1 MGLKP
6 ARVLLWG
13 LSFIFLAGT
22 ALGAPKLRLSTA
34 AVGPVS
40 IAVGQDGVQ
49 QTVEAFNAGDGALA
63 LTVEASAA
71 WLAPVVGAAGPC
83 TTRQGNCVPIRIGL
97 ETSGLAKGTYTGVI
111 TVADP
116 KAIDAPQ
123 TITVTVQMGGGVP
136 DRADLYVA
144 PNGSTDSVTFQTNSQ
159 LTHAVHTQGGGNWL
173 SLALEGSGSFR
184 FVLPYRIQARH
195 LPGMGEGI
203 YNGSVNITN
212 SGFGP
217 DIKTVPVT
225 LRVTS
230 QPIAS
235 LSAEAVDVVLA
246 QDTLPAERWI
256 AVNNRGLG
264 GLIITGVEAAANG
277 GGSWLAA
284 ELLAGSN
291 FVKVTVDPGGL
302 APGAFEG
309 TVTIRSNAVNEP
321 QVVPVHLRVT
331 PQSPPVVRFGGVVN
345 NATFAADEP
354 IPQGGIAALFGDQLS
369 YQPGQ
374 EGTELPLVSELGGTK
389 VFVNGQEAPLY
400 YSSYGQVNFQMP
412 YEIPPGE
419 AFVQVTRDGTPGNAV
434 SVQVA
439 GRAPRLLRLGIGD
452 YGIIVNQDGSFPIP
466 ATPGLN
472 SHPAHA
478 GDYLVIYAIGLG
490 ATSPA
495 VASGA
500 AAPAAEPLARVQPPP
515 TVFYGAGL
523 IRVPVVPFYA
533 GLTPNFVGLYQ
544 INVQVPPNAPRGDRV
559 PLYLEGGGVVSNQ
572 VEIAIE

>member
-1 MGLKP
+1 
-6 ARVLLWG
+6 
-13 LSFIFLAGT
+13 
-22 ALGAPKLRLSTA
+22 
-34 AVGPVS
+34 
-40 IAVGQDGVQ
+40 
-49 QTVEAFNAGDGALA
+49 
-63 LTVEASAA
+63 
-71 WLAPVVGAAGPC
+71 
-83 TTRQGNCVPIRIGL
+83 
-97 ETSGLAKGTYTGVI
+97 
-111 TVADP
+111 
-116 KAIDAPQ
+116 
-123 TITVTVQMGGGVP
+123 
-136 DRADLYVA
+136 
-144 PNGSTDSVTFQTNSQ
+144 
-159 LTHAVHTQGGGNWL
+159 
-173 SLALEGSGSFR
+173 
-184 FVLPYRIQARH
+184 
-195 LPGMGEGI
+195 
-203 YNGSVNITN
+203 
-212 SGFGP
+212 
-217 DIKTVPVT
+217 
-225 LRVTS
+225 
-230 QPIAS
+230 
-235 LSAEAVDVVLA
+235 
-246 QDTLPAERWI
+246 
-256 AVNNRGLG
+256 
-264 GLIITGVEAAANG
+264 
-277 GGSWLAA
+277 
-284 ELLAGSN
+284 
-291 FVKVTVDPGGL
+291 
-302 APGAFEG
+302 
-309 TVTIRSNAVNEP
+309 VTIRSNAVNEP

-389 VFVNGQEAPLY
+389 VLVNGQEAPLY